1 MVNIT
6 DYFVWDLQDYQQM
19 IRNILGGIRVRV
31 MSIEEIFGSNSK
43 GKTIEIMN
51 VNLGKVKTY
60 ATSTLVP
67 LCLNSY
73 TIVTR
78 WLERPERNPNE
89 FHNWSKLSLAHIEF
103 AGLIIMLSQCF
114 SHLTILIMNN
124 IVNRNYSI
132 TSIPGYLWEKFTV
145 VICST
150 MIITGVLNLY
160 IAWNIS
166 IIVYEEFVIFVTN
179 ELLNDEL
186 LNDKIDTNHTL
197 NYTETYDNFTDTNDS
212 ILAYVDD
219 TNFGQL
225 DHILFLLM
233 GISCYIKHIP
243 IGFFRLFNFDKE
255 IKEGHISE
263 KKFKRKHISIYD
275 PYSIREINKNIQN
288 IGNFSLLRIM
298 IWGRQAIPERI
309 KDKVTECKYKITY
322 RVRGSYN
329 KCFTILCIS
338 LISLLPFLVTAILI
352 ICSMF
357 VVTTGLGVIGLI
369 IKVNQV
375 SFVGEIEIL
384 DWKYSHWIQFAGFL
398 NNMLA
403 LDTSKEKSF
412 NSILTFLFGGEDAIE
427 DECEKRSKEA
437 FLDAVTC
444 YSLTEQGVLKTLI
457 ILPQIGT
464 SEIQQLFID
473 ESEKLRL
480 IEEEKLNK
488 LKEEEMKERNQWVN
502 HITDSEKL
510 VLFDEMPQFYDD
522 D

>member
-1 MVNIT
+1 
-6 DYFVWDLQDYQQM
+6 
-19 IRNILGGIRVRV
+19 
-31 MSIEEIFGSNSK
+31 
-43 GKTIEIMN
+43 
-51 VNLGKVKTY
+51 
-60 ATSTLVP
+60 
-67 LCLNSY
+67 
-73 TIVTR
+73 
-78 WLERPERNPNE
+78 
-89 FHNWSKLSLAHIEF
+89 
-103 AGLIIMLSQCF
+103 
-114 SHLTILIMNN
+114 
-124 IVNRNYSI
+124 
-132 TSIPGYLWEKFTV
+132 
-145 VICST
+145 
-150 MIITGVLNLY
+150 
-160 IAWNIS
+160 
-166 IIVYEEFVIFVTN
+166 
-179 ELLNDEL
+179 
-186 LNDKIDTNHTL
+186 
-197 NYTETYDNFTDTNDS
+197 
-212 ILAYVDD
+212 
-219 TNFGQL
+219 
-225 DHILFLLM
+225 
-233 GISCYIKHIP
+233 
-243 IGFFRLFNFDKE
+243 
-255 IKEGHISE
+255 
-263 KKFKRKHISIYD
+263 
-275 PYSIREINKNIQN
+275 
-288 IGNFSLLRIM
+288 
-298 IWGRQAIPERI
+298 
-309 KDKVTECKYKITY
+309 
-322 RVRGSYN
+322 
-329 KCFTILCIS
+329 
-338 LISLLPFLVTAILI
+338 
-352 ICSMF
+352 MF